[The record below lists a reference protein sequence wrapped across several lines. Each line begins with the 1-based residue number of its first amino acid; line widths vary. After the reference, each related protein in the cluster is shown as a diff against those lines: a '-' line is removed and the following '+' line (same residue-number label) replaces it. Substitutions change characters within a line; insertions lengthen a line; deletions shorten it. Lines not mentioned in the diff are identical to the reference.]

1 MQEDIIT
8 EPKALL
14 MDENYMRLAEFF
26 HIEERSEREDNL
38 EALKEV
44 YDWAKEKTA
53 SEDPIDV
60 LLHLRSIERTLLGD
74 PSEPRLTKVRRY
86 VALSQEQEKLDKEMK
101 LLQGTNE

>member
-1 MQEDIIT
+1 
-8 EPKALL
+8 

-26 HIEERSEREDNL
+26 NMERDEKEDNL

-53 SEDPIDV
+53 SEEPIDI

-74 PSEPRLTKVRRY
+74 ATEPRLTKLRRFI
-86 VALSQEQEKLDKEMK
+86 ALSNDKENIEKEMK
-101 LLQGTNE
+101 LLKGTDE